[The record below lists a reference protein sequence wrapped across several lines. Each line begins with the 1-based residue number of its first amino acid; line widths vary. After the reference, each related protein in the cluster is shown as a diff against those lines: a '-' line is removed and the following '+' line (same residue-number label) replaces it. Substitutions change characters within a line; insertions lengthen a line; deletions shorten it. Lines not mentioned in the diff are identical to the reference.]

1 MIRVLFAAAAIA
13 GAAVSTA
20 PAAVA
25 DNGDNMYFDKPG
37 HYSTDVPGIVYDAH
51 LNAPCDNMEL
61 FTFGRG
67 PGGEALQ
74 CRWIENQWPPV
85 YTGFW
90 VSTYE
95 LFGVQDIGSPCPKP
109 QAAAQAPDGR
119 PLLCLGGQGW
129 QPGFFTRDG
138 FFPR

>member
-1 MIRVLFAAAAIA
+1 MIRELFAAAAIA
-13 GAAVSTA
+13 CAVVSAAPV
-20 PAAVA
+20 AVA
-25 DNGDNMYFDKPG
+25 DDRMYPDDPG
-37 HYSTDVPGIVYDAH
+37 RYSTDVPGMNYDAH
-51 LNAPCDNMEL
+51 LSGPCTNMEL

-90 VSTYE
+90 VTTYE
-95 LFGVQDIGSPCPKP
+95 LFGVQEVGSPCPKP
-109 QAAAQAPDGR
+109 QSAAQAPDGR
-119 PLLCLGGQGW
+119 PLLCLGARGW
-129 QPGFFTRDG
+129 QPGFFTREG